1 MASRDLA
8 TEIFFLSQTVLGIL
22 GNSTLLC
29 CFIISNFTGI
39 KAKPTDLIVKHLTCS
54 SIMVLLFKGIPQTM
68 TAFGQTYFL
77 DDFTCK
83 LVFYFHRVARG
94 VSLGSTSLLSV
105 FQFITIS
112 PGNSKWAQLKVRIHR
127 IVGPSLGLCWT
138 IQLLVYVFIPIYT
151 TDIWSVQNVS
161 GVKEFGYCAVV
172 NPGRII
178 NILNV
183 VFLTFNDVMFLGLM
197 MWASGSMVFILI
209 KHKQRVEH
217 IHKSLSPR
225 SSLETR
231 ATQSILILVSTF
243 VVFYVISIVL
253 TFYLS
258 VMDVTFRWLTNA
270 NLAMS
275 ACFPAFCPFL
285 LLRHYISVFRLCCAC
300 SYQTTHCACGV
311 REH

>member
-8 TEIFFLSQTVLGIL
+8 TGIFFLSQTALGIL

-29 CFIISNFTGI
+29 CFIISNITRI
-39 KAKPTDLIVKHLTCS
+39 RTKPTDLIVKHLTCS
-54 SIMVLLFKGIPQTM
+54 SIMLLLCKGIPQTM
-68 TAFGQTYFL
+68 SAFGQTYFL
-77 DDFTCK
+77 DDFTCR
-83 LVFYFHRVARG
+83 LVFYFHRVGRG

-112 PGNSKWAQLKVRIHR
+112 PGNSKWAQLKVRIPR
-127 IVGPSLGLCWT
+127 IVGPSLGLCWS
-138 IQLLVYVFIPIYT
+138 IQLLVNVLIPIYM
-151 TDIWSVQNVS
+151 TDIWGGRNVT
-161 GVKEFGYCAVV
+161 GVKEFEYCAVAY
-172 NPGRII
+172 PGRVI

-183 VFLTFNDVMFLGLM
+183 MLLTFNDIMFLGLM

-209 KHKQRVEH
+209 KHKQRVKH
-217 IHKSLSPR
+217 IHRSLSPR
-225 SSLETR
+225 SSLEIR
-231 ATQSILILVSTF
+231 ATQSILTLVSTF
-243 VVFYVISIVL
+243 VVFYVTSVVL

-258 VMDVTFRWLTNA
+258 VIDVTFRWLSNA

-275 ACFPAFCPFL
+275 ACFPVFCPFL

-300 SYQTTHCACGV
+300 SYKTAHCACVV